1 MYAPSYILCITICCT
16 CIQTYYHKRGYEH
29 KVTEILRCGCL
40 WIFQSYCWLH
50 MVSAY
55 MLTLEPNNHRGC
67 GSIMGTI
74 LQVLPLTSVPSQ
86 EWQGFV
92 QHPAKTQNSSGQC
105 DNDRQPTNTSL
116 SRCWGRTDTWDIQDL
131 SKEGGSHVC
140 SWLSILASVSSR
152 TILELH
158 KLQAR
163 GGKASSLPSSL
174 GPLSKR
180 VTIGELIHST
190 LLKRDL
196 LGFSLQFFRSG
207 HNPSMRWGFWDFRPP
222 CKYPR
227 AQTPQT

>member
-152 TILELH
+152 TILEPH

-163 GGKASSLPSSL
+163 GGKGKFPSL
-174 GPLSKR
+174 
-180 VTIGELIHST
+180 I
-190 LLKRDL
+190 
-196 LGFSLQFFRSG
+196 FRSPVQKSDKRG
-207 HNPSMRWGFWDFRPP
+207 ANPLHAAKAGPAWV
-222 CKYPR
+222 
-227 AQTPQT
+227 